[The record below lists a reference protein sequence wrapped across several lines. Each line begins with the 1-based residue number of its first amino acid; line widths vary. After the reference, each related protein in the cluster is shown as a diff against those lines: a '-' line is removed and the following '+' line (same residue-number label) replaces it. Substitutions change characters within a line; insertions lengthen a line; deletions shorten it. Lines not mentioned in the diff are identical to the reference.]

1 ELKHLQTIEFRA
13 PDLGGPIG
21 LNSIIVARDGSEL
34 LAVTDING
42 GTHVVR
48 RQIFRYLWARSDY
61 GDRYDISEAEAY
73 PNIFDPD
80 EEDEIVGSTLT
91 LAVGG
96 GYRRGG
102 RGDLTV
108 AFSDDVLQALRFRH
122 GVRSVRSSTALDL
135 SDLTSLCGLGTNS
148 PSRLPLGAIARLD
161 RLRGFRGNLLALC
174 RDPSSDSSIPRVNLQ
189 AAVHSGGVYDGHNF
203 RVFHVES
210 IDHHEPTAVAQLRN
224 GDIMIAF
231 VRNDGSISLR
241 IGYVKADKLR
251 DAIVS
256 GGRVDPLIIADL
268 KRRQGF
274 NVGYQT
280 GLAVREDRR
289 SGRIF
294 VYSMSNDFFLA
305 NFRED
310 EQPALLTTFEWIPK

>member
-1 ELKHLQTIEFRA
+1 MCLASLLFAAFLRSVTGRSTVLKLEQERLPFLANGSTAQVTISSPIGELKHLQTIEFRA

-42 GTHVVR
+42 GSFVT
-48 RQIFRYLWARSDY
+48 FGLKATD
-61 GDRYDISEAEAY
+61 GDRYNISEAEAY
-73 PNIFDPD
+73 PNIIDPD
-80 EEDEIVGSTLT
+80 EEDEIVGSTL
-91 LAVGG
+91 
-96 GYRRGG
+96 
-102 RGDLTV
+102 
-108 AFSDDVLQALRFRH
+108 
-122 GVRSVRSSTALDL
+122 
-135 SDLTSLCGLGTNS
+135 N
-148 PSRLPLGAIARLD
+148 
-161 RLRGFRGNLLALC
+161 RLRGFRGDLLALC

-203 RVFHVES
+203 RVFHVELS
-210 IDHHEPTAVAQLRN
+210 NR
-224 GDIMIAF
+224 
-231 VRNDGSISLR
+231 
-241 IGYVKADKLR
+241 R
-251 DAIVS
+251 DL
-256 GGRVDPLIIADL
+256 GR
-268 KRRQGF
+268 F